1 MASNDAGPASMA
13 SNAADASMASNAAD
27 ASMANDSDLLF
38 PEEPDPQKAATDDA
52 LQPHPDDWTS
62 YDDAQKLAAPRGAVF
77 ETRLAASGALRELGN
92 ERYRANNFEGARV
105 AYDRSLWQ
113 AHFDEAW
120 VKLELTDDH
129 RGQLFDVTVP
139 AHLNCARCLL
149 KTANTSAAKGH
160 VDAALSALADV
171 PTTDPR
177 RAWRAK
183 GLLLRATCLREA
195 GRYADA
201 AATLDEASALT
212 DDAAVARARRA
223 LRQAL
228 LDARSGE
235 RAMMRGKI
243 APPPPPEKRTCVV
256 S

>member
-1 MASNDAGPASMA
+1 MASD
-13 SNAADASMASNAAD
+13 
-27 ASMANDSDLLF
+27 DLLF
-38 PEEPDPQKAATDDA
+38 PPEPEPQKAATDDA
-52 LQPHPDDWTS
+52 LRPHPDDWTA
-62 YDDAQKLAAPRGAVF
+62 YTDDQKLAAPRGAVF

-92 ERYRANNFEGARV
+92 ERYRANNFGGARV
-105 AYDRSLWQ
+105 AYERSLWQ

-129 RGQLFDVTVP
+129 RGQLFDVMVP

-149 KTANTSAAKGH
+149 KSSDTSAAKGH
-160 VDAALSALADV
+160 VDAALSALDDV
-171 PTTDPR
+171 STPDQR

-201 AATLDEASALT
+201 AAALDEASALT
-212 DDAAVARARRA
+212 DDAAVARARHA
-223 LRQAL
+223 LRQARR
-228 LDARSGE
+228 DARSGE
-235 RAMMRGKI
+235 RDLYRGKI
-243 APPPPPEKRTCVV
+243 APPPEKRTCVV